1 MGKKEQNL
9 AFVNSLCIYL
19 LLVQLYSDLRGP
31 PVPVVHRPRTTKHCG
46 PPRPTDATV
55 VTSRSRP
62 ARSVTVYK
70 KRPCHNEFT
79 DTCVLRKLGGSR
91 GLMCL

>member
-46 PPRPTDATV
+46 PPRPTRHSCHESLS
-55 VTSRSRP
+55 TSKIRDR
-62 ARSVTVYK
+62 V
-70 KRPCHNEFT
+70 
-79 DTCVLRKLGGSR
+79 
-91 GLMCL
+91 